1 MYIGPAGATKKSS
14 CLRVRGILTP
24 FGSGIF
30 LVGDAA
36 AVSSLVVMV
45 VMVVVT
51 GIAAGFIQAR
61 LVYS

>member
-14 CLRVRGILTP
+14 WLRVRGILTP
-24 FGSGIF
+24 FASGIF
-30 LVGDAA
+30 LVGDTA
-36 AVSSLVVMV
+36 AVGTLIVV

-51 GIAAGFIQAR
+51 GIAAGFVQAR